1 MALGC
6 ALIGA
11 LQLCSGSLKD
21 LSFVHLPRHG
31 RVSRDLPGNHKL
43 HPRRLK
49 KLYESGVLGHNSSLV
64 HIEQQEIHPECGA
77 ATADAPQASWAGL
90 QDDFLQ
96 PREGPALGGIL
107 VTHNLSTVAQP
118 PQAPSPT
125 KPTTPRDDPEHP
137 LQVIAEND
145 ER

>member
-90 QDDFLQ
+90 QFPVRDVNLGICILFVCLFFSE
-96 PREGPALGGIL
+96 EGHGDLPLALG
-107 VTHNLSTVAQP
+107 
-118 PQAPSPT
+118 
-125 KPTTPRDDPEHP
+125 RM
-137 LQVIAEND
+137 
-145 ER
+145 